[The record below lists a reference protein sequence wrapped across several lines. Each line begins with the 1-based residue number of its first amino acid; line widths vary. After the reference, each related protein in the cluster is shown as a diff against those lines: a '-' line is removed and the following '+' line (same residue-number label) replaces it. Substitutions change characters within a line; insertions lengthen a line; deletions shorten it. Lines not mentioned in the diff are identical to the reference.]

1 MLDSV
6 ETTRWG
12 FGFLGRRGSPGNL
25 KNVGAAPVPSVA
37 ATEAGEMEVG
47 GRIETGGGIQVELY
61 LVSNVT
67 GNASAFSPSL
77 LSSLSPFPR
86 SSPSSRSP
94 TLFIPGPQETAFS
107 LNSQFAF
114 GNAAAAADADA
125 VAESATARRSL
136 ARALALLSCS
146 QRKIAQERETPR

>member
-77 LSSLSPFPR
+77 SSLSPFPR

-114 GNAAAAADADA
+114 GDAAAAADADA

-146 QRKIAQERETPR
+146 QRKIAQERETPK